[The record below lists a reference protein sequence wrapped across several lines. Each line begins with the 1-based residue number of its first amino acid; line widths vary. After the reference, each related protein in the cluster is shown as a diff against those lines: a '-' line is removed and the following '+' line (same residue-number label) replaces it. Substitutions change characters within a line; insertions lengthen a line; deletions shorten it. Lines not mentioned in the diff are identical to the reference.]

1 MNEFLTNFH
10 FIRPWVLLL
19 LIVPLLSLWRKVGI
33 KNVAS
38 SWEDICDPNLLN
50 FLLIKESQLS
60 FFSLKKIIYLG
71 IFSAIIAAA
80 GPSWK
85 KNEIPSFVVENP
97 NMFILSL
104 AQDMMLND
112 ITPSRLDRAKFVISD
127 LADAFPQAQFG
138 IEVYSEEPYIV
149 SPISDDA
156 NLLKNLLPQIVTNIV
171 PDQGDRLDRA
181 INLAIERFQSAGY
194 AHGNIIIF
202 TSDVGQRFDLAL
214 DAIQKAAQ
222 LNYKIYIVDAS
233 FSGNEK
239 LQLLA
244 NKGHGF
250 YISVKDTNFQPLID
264 NISKMNDEQVK
275 LSQNLRSNFV
285 DYGYYLLII
294 PLICTLIFFRRGVLF
309 VFVLFF
315 AFDAH
320 AGFFLNDNQT
330 ALRYFN
336 NGNYEQAAQTF
347 QDTIWKGVALFKAD
361 KLEEALKEFEKM
373 NSDIAFYNKGL
384 TLAKLCKYEEAQK
397 AFQQVLAI
405 NPSHQDA
412 QYNLSVLNDLFEKA
426 KTDPSVLNCGEEN
439 QQQNPDSNQNNDK
452 NNQQN
457 QQNSSSDASSQNKEN
472 ESQENN
478 SESNEQQQE
487 NSSSE
492 QSQSENSQSQQNDS
506 ENSSQQEN
514 SQSNQSST
522 DEDDSQKNQS
532 SENDDTQKNE
542 NSENKN
548 QPSKANQDNG
558 QEQKTNNKEGDDTN
572 GTEEQQEE
580 QTVSLV
586 NAQKGDKDDKYDEE
600 AVIMQRQ
607 YRDIPE
613 DTGGLLREFIKK
625 EYSKGRYR
633 DENI

>member
-1 MNEFLTNFH
+1 MTEFLVNFH

-19 LIVPLLSLWRKVGI
+19 LIVPLLFLWRKMKI
-33 KNVAS
+33 KNIAS
-38 SWEDICDPNLLN
+38 SWEDICDPNLLK
-50 FLLIKESQLS
+50 FLLIKENQLS

-85 KNEIPSFVVENP
+85 KNEIPTFIVENP
-97 NMFILSL
+97 NMFVLSL

-127 LADAFPQAQFG
+127 LADAFPQGQFG
-138 IEVYSEEPYIV
+138 IEVYSEEPYII
-149 SPISDDA
+149 SPISDDV
-156 NLLKNLLPQIVTNIV
+156 NLLKNLLPQIVANVV

-222 LNYKIYIVDAS
+222 SNYKIYIVDTS

-239 LQLLA
+239 LQLLTR
-244 NKGHGF
+244 KGNGF
-250 YISVKDTNFQPLID
+250 YISVKDTSFQPLID
-264 NISKMNDEQVK
+264 NIKKMNNEQVK

-285 DYGYYLLII
+285 DYGYYLLVI
-294 PLICTLIFFRRGVLF
+294 PLVCALFFFRRGVLF
-309 VFVLFF
+309 TFILLF
-315 AFDAH
+315 AFDAQ
-320 AGFFLNDNQT
+320 ASFFLNENQT

-336 NGNYEQAAQTF
+336 NQKYEQAAQTF
-347 QDTIWKGVALFKAD
+347 QDSVWKGVALFKAD
-361 KLEEALKEFEKM
+361 KLEDALKEFEKT
-373 NSDIAFYNKGL
+373 NTDIALYNRGL

-397 AFQQVLAI
+397 AFQQTLEL
-405 NPSHQDA
+405 NPSHQNA

-426 KTDPSVLNCGEEN
+426 KTDPAVLNCGEN
-439 QQQNPDSNQNNDK
+439 QQQNQNSNQNN
-452 NNQQN
+452 NNEENKQDSA
-457 QQNSSSDASSQNKEN
+457 SSSSQNN
-472 ESQENN
+472 NDNQQENN
-478 SESNEQQQE
+478 NSSNKEQQQE

-492 QSQSENSQSQQNDS
+492 QNQSDSNQSKQDNSENSN
-506 ENSSQQEN
+506 QQEN
-514 SQSNQSST
+514 TPNNQSSGE
-522 DEDDSQKNQS
+522 EDDNQKNQSAENNDQQKNKNAENKNQS
-532 SENDDTQKNE
+532 SE
-542 NSENKN
+542 
-548 QPSKANQDNG
+548 ANQDDG
-558 QEQKTNNKEGDDTN
+558 QEQKTNNEEGDDSN
-572 GTEEQQEE
+572 GTENQQEE
-580 QTVSLV
+580 QTVNLV
-586 NAQKGDKDDKYDEE
+586 NAQKGDKNDKYDEE

>member
-19 LIVPLLSLWRKVGI
+19 LIVPFLFLWRKVKI

-38 SWEDICDPNLLN
+38 SWEDICDPNLLK
-50 FLLIKESQLS
+50 FLLIKENQLS

-85 KNEIPSFVVENP
+85 KNEIPTFVVENP
-97 NMFILSL
+97 NMFVLSL

-127 LADAFPQAQFG
+127 LADAFPQGQFG
-138 IEVYSEEPYIV
+138 LEVYSEEPYII
-149 SPISDDA
+149 SPISDDV
-156 NLLKNLLPQIVTNIV
+156 NLLKNLLPQIVANVV

-194 AHGNIIIF
+194 SYGNIIIF

-222 LNYKIYIVDAS
+222 LNYKIYIIDTS

-264 NISKMNDEQVK
+264 NISQMNDEQIK

-285 DYGYYLLII
+285 DFGYYLVII
-294 PLICTLIFFRRGVLF
+294 PLICTLIFFRRGVF
-309 VFVLFF
+309 FIFILFF

-330 ALRYFN
+330 ALRFFN
-336 NGNYEQAAQTF
+336 DEKYEQAAQTF
-347 QDTIWKGVALFKAD
+347 QDPIWKGVALFKSD
-361 KLEEALKEFEKM
+361 KLAEALKEFEKI

-384 TLAKLCKYEEAQK
+384 TLAKLCKYEEAK
-397 AFQQVLAI
+397 NAFLQTLKI
-405 NPSHQDA
+405 NPAHQDA
-412 QYNLSVLNDLFEKA
+412 QYNLSILEDLFEKA
-426 KTDPSVLNCGEEN
+426 KTDPSVLNCGEN
-439 QQQNPDSNQNNDK
+439 QQQNQNSNQNKDT
-452 NNQQN
+452 NNEQKQQS
-457 QQNSSSDASSQNKEN
+457 SSSDASSQNKEN
-472 ESQENN
+472 ESQDNN
-478 SESNEQQQE
+478 SENNEQQQE
-487 NSSSE
+487 NSPSE
-492 QSQSENSQSQQNDS
+492 QNQSESNQSQQDNSDKSEQQKQNQNSKSS
-506 ENSSQQEN
+506 ENDEN
-514 SQSNQSST
+514 NN
-522 DEDDSQKNQS
+522 QKNQS
-532 SENDDTQKNE
+532 SENDDAQNNE
-542 NSENKN
+542 NIENKN
-548 QPSKANQDNG
+548 QPSDANQDKG
-558 QEQKTNNKEGDDTN
+558 QKQKTNNKEGDDTN
-572 GTEEQQEE
+572 GSEEQQEE

>member
-1 MNEFLTNFH
+1 MTEFLTNFH
-10 FIRPWVLLL
+10 FIRPWILLL
-19 LIVPLLSLWRKVGI
+19 LIIPILFLWRKMKI
-33 KNVAS
+33 NSKAS
-38 SWEDICDPNLLN
+38 SWEDVCDPHLLK
-50 FLLIKESQLS
+50 FLLIKENQLS
-60 FFSLKKIIYLG
+60 FFSLKKIIYIG

-85 KNEIPSFVVENP
+85 KTEIPAFVVENP
-97 NMFILSL
+97 NMFVLSL
-104 AQDMMLND
+104 AQDMMLKD

-127 LADAFPQAQFG
+127 LADAFPQGQFG
-138 IEVYSEEPYIV
+138 IEVYSEEPYII
-149 SPISDDA
+149 SPISDDV

-214 DAIQKAAQ
+214 EAIQKAAQ

-244 NKGHGF
+244 NKGNGF
-250 YISVKDTNFQPLID
+250 YISVKNTSFQSLID
-264 NISKMNDEQVK
+264 NITKMNDEQVK

-294 PLICTLIFFRRGVLF
+294 PLVCALFFFRRGVLL
-309 VFVLFF
+309 VFALLF
-315 AFDAH
+315 AFDAQ
-320 AGFFLNDNQT
+320 ASFFLNENQT

-336 NGNYEQAAQTF
+336 NQKYEEAAQTF
-347 QDTIWKGVALFKAD
+347 QDSVWKGVALFKAD
-361 KLEEALKEFEKM
+361 KLEDALKEFEKA
-373 NSDIAFYNKGL
+373 NTDIALYNKGL
-384 TLAKLCKYEEAQK
+384 TLAKLCKYEEAK
-397 AFQQVLAI
+397 NTFQQVLKI
-405 NPSHQDA
+405 NPAHGDA
-412 QYNLSVLNDLFEKA
+412 QYNLSMLNDLFEKA
-426 KTDPSVLNCGEEN
+426 KKDPSVLSCGNN
-439 QQQNPDSNQNNDK
+439 QQQNQNSNQNNDK
-452 NNQQN
+452 NDEQN
-457 QQNSSSDASSQNKEN
+457 QQNSSSNSSSDNN
-472 ESQENN
+472 ENN
-478 SESNEQQQE
+478 FQKNDNTGNEQQQ

-492 QSQSENSQSQQNDS
+492 QNQSEDNQAQQNNSDNSDKQEQSQQDQASAND
-506 ENSSQQEN
+506 ENN
-514 SQSNQSST
+514 
-522 DEDDSQKNQS
+522 DQKNQP
-532 SENDDTQKNE
+532 SESNDEQRDE

-558 QEQKTNNKEGDDTN
+558 QEQKTDNKEGDGSN
-572 GTEEQQEE
+572 GTENQQEK
-580 QTVSLV
+580 QTVNLV